1 MRAKKYA
8 LTELEKLW
16 TKRIIEEGVVKIE
29 NIGYR
34 NQFDEEIEIPNELE
48 LSLLNMKLLSMLKVY
63 DLEDPA
69 WS

>member
-16 TKRIIEEGVVKIE
+16 AKRIIEEGAAYIK
-29 NIGYR
+29 NMGYR
-34 NQFDEEIEIPNELE
+34 DQFDEEIKIPTDIDMLH
-48 LSLLNMKLLSMLKVY
+48 MKLLTNLKLNDV
-63 DLEDPA
+63 EDPA

>member
-16 TKRIIEEGVVKIE
+16 TKRIIEEGSAYIK
-29 NIGYR
+29 NMGYR
-34 NQFDEEIEIPNELE
+34 DQYDEEIKIPTDMDMLH
-48 LSLLNMKLLSMLKVY
+48 MKLLSMLKIDDV
-63 DLEDPA
+63 EDPA